1 MGFQDYLDGE
11 ESSAAEMAMIY
22 TQMNQQVAPK

>member
-11 ESSAAEMAMIY
+11 ESSAAEMAMIF
-22 TQMNQQVAPK
+22 TQLGPKAATK

>member
-22 TQMNQQVAPK
+22 TQMNQKVAPK